1 MAIRWLEDIGIIKRV
16 LAEAETSA
24 RLVAIRSL
32 EMMLNSDAL
41 KVLEDAHANAISF
54 EKFFIEKA
62 IQNIKNFQE
71 TGETPQEIQK
81 ALEKQKRLSKDSVG
95 FSSFAVENDYGQEPV
110 EIGDLS
116 SALSSYNADYS
127 KTDLPNSNSTDFE
140 ENQLE
145 TSSQSAGMID
155 SSSTLN
161 SEADMDVVN
170 ELEKDIQNLSS
181 NSQVGQNSPEDNLNF
196 DNNDPGI
203 IKSEDS
209 GLMSDTHVYSD
220 ITEAENV
227 VNHETEIVDD
237 LMPLNAQYDSKPDY
251 KDSESYDDLLP
262 SLNSSQSD
270 VVESYDDL
278 LPPLNSNGSDGDE
291 SDSFD
296 SLLPP
301 LGSIDSDVIDNF
313 DDLLPSS
320 VSEGALNPED
330 DYKDLLPSEASDVLL
345 DNNVT
350 GIGQSADYDDLL
362 PPVEAVEG
370 FESTDYDDLLPPLDV
385 NSTEYDDL
393 LPPMASNLNT
403 EDLLPPLKMDTDNE
417 EGSTMNYDD
426 LLPPLK

>member
-71 TGETPQEIQK
+71 TGEMPQEIQK
-81 ALEKQKRLSKDSVG
+81 ALDKQKRLSKDSVG
-95 FSSFAVENDYGQEPV
+95 FSSFAVENDYVQEPV

-127 KTDLPNSNSTDFE
+127 NTDLPNSNSTDFE
-140 ENQLE
+140 DNQLE
-145 TSSQSAGMID
+145 TSSQSAKMID

-161 SEADMDVVN
+161 SEADADIVN

-196 DNNDPGI
+196 DNNDPEI

-209 GLMSDTHVYSD
+209 GSISDTHVYSD

-227 VNHETEIVDD
+227 ANNEAEIVDE
-237 LMPLNAQYDSKPDY
+237 LMPLNEQYDSKPDY

-262 SLNSSQSD
+262 SLNTSQSD
-270 VVESYDDL
+270 VLGSYDDL
-278 LPPLNSNGSDGDE
+278 LPPLNSKGSDGDE

-320 VSEGALNPED
+320 VSEGALNPDD
-330 DYKDLLPSEASDVLL
+330 DYKDLLPSEASDALL

-350 GIGQSADYDDLL
+350 SIGQSTDYDDLL
-362 PPVEAVEG
+362 PPVEAVER
-370 FESTDYDDLLPPLDV
+370 FESADYDDLLPPLDV

-393 LPPMASNLNT
+393 LPPMASNLNS